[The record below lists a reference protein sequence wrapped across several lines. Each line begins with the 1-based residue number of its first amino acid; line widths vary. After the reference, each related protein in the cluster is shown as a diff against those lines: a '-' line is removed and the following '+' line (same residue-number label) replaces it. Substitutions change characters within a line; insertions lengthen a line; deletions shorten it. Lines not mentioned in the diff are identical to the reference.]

1 MEREAH
7 HSGVKIKS
15 YRADNGIFKAG
26 EFRLDMDKQNQQI
39 TYCGVG
45 AHHQNGLAERYI
57 RIMVERARTCLL
69 NAHARNDV
77 KIPME
82 LWTFAMRHV
91 TNQWNAT
98 PRRNLNWLTPDEVWN
113 GIGRRLNKKTKHF
126 KHFHPFGCPVYVLNE
141 ALQDGKKQPKWDPRS
156 RVGIYLGRSRD
167 HATDVAWI
175 LNPKTDRVS
184 P

>member
-1 MEREAH
+1 
-7 HSGVKIKS
+7 
-15 YRADNGIFKAG
+15 
-26 EFRLDMDKQNQQI
+26 
-39 TYCGVG
+39 
-45 AHHQNGLAERYI
+45 
-57 RIMVERARTCLL
+57 MVERARTCLL